1 MRGGVPLAMLRGA
14 VGLAGLVGGLVGGLA
29 ALLALGALR
38 TRRPAR
44 APWPGGRAEWR

>member
-1 MRGGVPLAMLRGA
+1 MRGGVALTMLRGA
-14 VGLAGLVGGLVGGLA
+14 VGLAGLAGLA